1 MGLYLIPSTKVCFI
15 NVKRQHKCG
24 AAPTKTNIDFSS
36 LIISMLLH
44 MLVLVS
50 LVYPINSLETSNH
63 QLINQTFRSDEEFR
77 NFKKMIAADL
87 QRINKPAVK
96 TIHVC

>member
-24 AAPTKTNIDFSS
+24 AKTNIDFSS
-36 LIISMLLH
+36 PIISMLLH

-96 TIHVC
+96 IIHVC